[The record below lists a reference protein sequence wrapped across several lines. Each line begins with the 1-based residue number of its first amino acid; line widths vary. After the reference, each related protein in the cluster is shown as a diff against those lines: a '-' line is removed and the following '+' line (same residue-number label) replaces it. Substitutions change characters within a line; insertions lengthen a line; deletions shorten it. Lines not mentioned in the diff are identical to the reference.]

1 MTVPYGSCN
10 GSIRGRRRSPF
21 ARPASA
27 LLAQLALAALAGCV
41 GVPKLGAPA
50 ARHDP
55 AALASARSFAAAPAA
70 WPSDRWWEAYG
81 DTQLGGLIDEALRES
96 PTLAE
101 AQARLRAAEARAE
114 RAGADRGPLVTGN
127 AEAEMLK
134 QSYNN
139 GIPAQFVP
147 HGWNDAGRVTLNL
160 GYDFDF
166 WGRNRAALAAA
177 TSEARAAAA
186 DAAASRLVLSTSIAS
201 AYAELDRLYSER
213 DLAAEAVKVREH
225 SLALVVQ
232 RVANGLDTV
241 TERRQ
246 AEAQVPQARGALAA
260 IDESIGLVRDQLA
273 SLVGAGPDRGLDIGR
288 PAARAGRRF
297 GLPEN
302 LAADLI
308 GRRPDII
315 AARWRADAA
324 TQRVGVARAAF
335 YPNINLNAFIG
346 FQALGLANLFKS
358 GSDIGSVGPALSL
371 PIFDAGRIRA
381 DYKGARAEADAA
393 VASYNQVLVQALR
406 EVADAATSQR
416 AVADRLAEAR
426 QALAASEEA
435 ARLAR
440 LRYQGQ
446 LANYLTVLDAEDR
459 VIAARRDVADLEGR
473 ALSLDVS
480 LVRALGGGF
489 TAG

>member
-10 GSIRGRRRSPF
+10 GPIRGCRRSPF
-21 ARPASA
+21 ARLAPA
-27 LLAQLALAALAGCV
+27 LLALAALAGCV

-50 ARHDP
+50 VRHDP
-55 AALASARSFAAAPAA
+55 AALASARSFVAAPAA
-70 WPSDRWWEAYG
+70 WPSDRWWQAYG
-81 DTQLGGLIDEALRES
+81 DLQLSGLIDEALRES

-114 RAGADRGPLVTGN
+114 RAGANRGPLVTGN

-139 GIPAQFVP
+139 GIPPEFVP

-201 AYAELDRLYSER
+201 AYAELERLYSER

-225 SLALVVQ
+225 SLALVAQ

-260 IDESIGLVRDQLA
+260 IDE
-273 SLVGAGPDRGLDIGR
+273 
-288 PAARAGRRF
+288 
-297 GLPEN
+297 
-302 LAADLI
+302 
-308 GRRPDII
+308 
-315 AARWRADAA
+315 
-324 TQRVGVARAAF
+324 
-335 YPNINLNAFIG
+335 
-346 FQALGLANLFKS
+346 
-358 GSDIGSVGPALSL
+358 
-371 PIFDAGRIRA
+371 
-381 DYKGARAEADAA
+381 
-393 VASYNQVLVQALR
+393 
-406 EVADAATSQR
+406 
-416 AVADRLAEAR
+416 
-426 QALAASEEA
+426 
-435 ARLAR
+435 
-440 LRYQGQ
+440 
-446 LANYLTVLDAEDR
+446 
-459 VIAARRDVADLEGR
+459 
-473 ALSLDVS
+473 
-480 LVRALGGGF
+480 
-489 TAG
+489 